1 MALMKMRFQTGAAAV
16 WLACVASIATAA
28 DPAPPWRLGRELDLP
43 KWLEISGEQRTRY
56 ETLDGQFRAGRDG
69 GDQALTFRT
78 SLMAQFKAEPGRI
91 VTEVLDSR
99 QYLSDD
105 GSPIDTTMVN
115 ALDILQAH
123 ARWDAG
129 ALIPGGTNTIRIG
142 RETLDLGNRRLIAR
156 NAFRN
161 TINSFTGVDWLW
173 QAEGG
178 AWIRAFYFLPVRRL
192 PEDVD
197 SLLDNEVVAD
207 TQSFDQQF
215 FGVYGDVG
223 KLPLK
228 LHLEGYYLRL
238 QEEATSNLRRR
249 HLHTPGLRLY
259 RAAAPGSWDLEV
271 ESTVQFG
278 TSQLRVGTGQTQ
290 LDHLAH
296 HQHFGLGYTFDA
308 SWKPRLGVRYDY
320 ASGDSDPNDL
330 DNGRFDTLFGARR
343 FEFGPTGIYGAIARA
358 NLNSPEYSVSIRPR
372 SNLDLSASHRFV
384 WLAES
389 RDAWT
394 SANVRDVTGAS
405 GTEVGHQLELRV
417 RWDVFPGN
425 FRVDTG
431 LTHLFAGSFMERA
444 PNSTREGDVNFA
456 WVEFTFQF

>member
-1 MALMKMRFQTGAAAV
+1 MALMYRIAGIGGGALC
-16 WLACVASIATAA
+16 LACIVSLVNAA

-43 KWLEISGEQRTRY
+43 KWIEISGEQRTRY

-78 SLMAQFKAEPGRI
+78 SLLTQFKAEPGRI

-123 ARWDAG
+123 ARWDAED
-129 ALIPGGTNTIRIG
+129 LIPGGTNTLRIG

-156 NAFRN
+156 NAYRN

-173 QAEGG
+173 QGDGG
-178 AWIRAFYFLPVRRL
+178 AWVRAFYFLPVRRQ

-228 LHLEGYYLRL
+228 LQLEGYYLRL
-238 QEEATSNLRRR
+238 QEEAKSNLRRR

-259 RAAAPGSWDLEV
+259 RAVAPGKWDLEV
-271 ESTVQFG
+271 ESTLQFG
-278 TSQLRVGTGQTQ
+278 TSQLRVGTGQAQ

-308 SWKPRLGVRYDY
+308 AWKPRVGARYDY
-320 ASGDSDPNDL
+320 ASGDSDPSDL

-343 FEFGPTGIYGAIARA
+343 FEFGPTGIYGAVGRA

-372 SNLDLSASHRFV
+372 ADLDLTVSHRFV

-394 SANVRDVTGAS
+394 PANVRDVTGAS
-405 GTEVGHQLELRV
+405 GTEVGQQVELRV
-417 RWDVFPGN
+417 RWDLLPGN
-425 FRVDTG
+425 LRLDTG
-431 LTHLFAGSFMERA
+431 VTHLFAGQFMEVA
-444 PNSTREGDVNFA
+444 PNSTREGDANFV
-456 WVEFTFQF
+456 WVECTFLF